1 MSVEEGGIPMR
12 RKVSGLKIFAMIFA
26 LIWLFVTLYPLVFML
41 MNSVKEP
48 MEFFMGSP
56 WKLPEKPNFD
66 NYINVWNM
74 NFPHYLKNTV
84 IVVIVSL
91 TILVLAGSMAAY
103 AISRLNFKFKNFF
116 FLLFIAG
123 ITIPIHI
130 TLIPVYTLTRQM
142 GLYDSIWGLIG
153 PYVGF
158 NLPITIFILKNFM
171 DDIPISLEEAAKID
185 GATRWQMFWK
195 IVFPLSAPAI
205 TAVTVYDM
213 VILWNEFIFSLV
225 LINSPENRTLTLGL
239 WDFQGQFTADI
250 PAMLAALFLSTLP
263 LLVFYAITGERL
275 IKGMTAGAVK
285 G

>member
-1 MSVEEGGIPMR
+1 MDKKAPTFNMVAIIFGI
-12 RKVSGLKIFAMIFA
+12 L
-26 LIWLFVTLYPLVFML
+26 WLFITLFPLVFL
-41 MNSVKEP
+41 VMNSFKNS

-56 WKLPEKPNFD
+56 WELPKKLFFD
-66 NYINVWNM
+66 NYTQLLST
-74 NFPHYLKNTV
+74 NFSHYLMNTV

-91 TILVLAGSMAAY
+91 IILVLAGSMGAY
-103 AISRLNFKFKNFF
+103 ALSRLKFKFKNFI
-116 FLLFIAG
+116 FIMFIVG

-130 TLIPVYTLTRQM
+130 TLVPVYAITKNI

-158 NLPITIFILKNFM
+158 NLPITIFILKSFM
-171 DDIPISLEEAAKID
+171 EDIPISIEEAAKID
-185 GATRWQMFWK
+185 GATKWFIFWR
-195 IVFPLSAPAI
+195 IIFPLSTPAI
-205 TAVTVYDM
+205 TAVAIYDM
-213 VILWNEFIFSLV
+213 VILWNEFVFALV

-250 PAMLAALFLSTLP
+250 PAMMAVLLLSTLP
-263 LLVFYAITGERL
+263 LLVLYAVSGEKL

>member
-1 MSVEEGGIPMR
+1 MDKKEPTFNMVAIIFGI
-12 RKVSGLKIFAMIFA
+12 L
-26 LIWLFVTLYPLVFML
+26 WLFITLFPLVFL
-41 MNSVKEP
+41 VMNSFKNS

-56 WKLPEKPNFD
+56 WELPKKLFFD
-66 NYINVWNM
+66 NYTQLLST
-74 NFPHYLKNTV
+74 NFSHYLMNTV

-91 TILVLAGSMAAY
+91 IILVLAGSMGAY
-103 AISRLNFKFKNFF
+103 ALSRLKFKFKNFI
-116 FLLFIAG
+116 FIMFIVG

-130 TLIPVYTLTRQM
+130 TLVPVYAITKNI

-158 NLPITIFILKNFM
+158 NLPITIFILKSFM
-171 DDIPISLEEAAKID
+171 EDIPISIEEAAKID
-185 GATRWQMFWK
+185 GATRWFIFWR
-195 IVFPLSAPAI
+195 IIFPLSTPAI
-205 TAVTVYDM
+205 TAVAIYDM
-213 VILWNEFIFSLV
+213 VILWNEFVFALV

-250 PAMLAALFLSTLP
+250 PAMMAVLLLSTLP
-263 LLVFYAITGERL
+263 LLVLYAVSGEKL

>member
-1 MSVEEGGIPMR
+1 MDKKAPTFNMVAIIFGI
-12 RKVSGLKIFAMIFA
+12 L
-26 LIWLFVTLYPLVFML
+26 WLFITLFPLVFL
-41 MNSVKEP
+41 VMNSFKNS

-56 WKLPEKPNFD
+56 WELPKKLFFD
-66 NYINVWNM
+66 NYTQLLST
-74 NFPHYLKNTV
+74 NFSHYLINTV

-91 TILVLAGSMAAY
+91 IILVLAGSMGAY
-103 AISRLNFKFKNFF
+103 ALSRLKFKFKNFI
-116 FLLFIAG
+116 FIMFIVG

-130 TLIPVYTLTRQM
+130 TLVPVYAITKNI

-158 NLPITIFILKNFM
+158 NLPITIFILKSFM
-171 DDIPISLEEAAKID
+171 EDIPISIEEAAKID
-185 GATRWQMFWK
+185 GATRWFIFWR
-195 IVFPLSAPAI
+195 IIFPLSTPAI
-205 TAVTVYDM
+205 TAVAIYDM
-213 VILWNEFIFSLV
+213 VILWNEFVFALV

-250 PAMLAALFLSTLP
+250 PAMMAVLLLSTLP
-263 LLVFYAITGERL
+263 LLVLYAVSGEKL